1 MVEDTRVFK
10 LAPTTAI
17 QQLGDG
23 EGAVILE
30 LDSGQLH
37 TCNDTTAAFMAQV
50 DGTRTFAAVV
60 EALETQFNVD
70 REQLRADLAELAE
83 QLHGKGLIL

>member
-1 MVEDTRVFK
+1 MVEDTRVFQ

-50 DGTRTFAAVV
+50 DGSRTFAAVV
-60 EALETQFNVD
+60 EALEAQFHVE
-70 REQLRADLAELAE
+70 RAQLRADLEELAE
-83 QLHGKGLIL
+83 QLHGKGLIR